1 MIHRRV
7 RTALL
12 ATVSLGLSG
21 CFALLL
27 LAPKTTAEALPD
39 RPGKKVYVQR
49 CGNCHS
55 LVDPASLA
63 HRTEALLDR
72 YTQQRI
78 ITQAERQALAAYLAG
93 FGATAQGMAPGPAEP
108 APPAP
113 DQPD

>member
-55 LVDPASLA
+55 LVDPESFA

-72 YTQQRI
+72 YSQQRI

-93 FGATAQGMAPGPAEP
+93 FGAAERGMEPGLAEP
-108 APPAP
+108 ETPATG
-113 DQPD
+113 QPD